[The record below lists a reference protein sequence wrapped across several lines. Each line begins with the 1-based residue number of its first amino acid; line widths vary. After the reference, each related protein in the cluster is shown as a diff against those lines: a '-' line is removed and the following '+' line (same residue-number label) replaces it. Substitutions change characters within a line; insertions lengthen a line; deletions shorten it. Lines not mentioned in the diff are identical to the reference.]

1 MMTRTWITVAAA
13 LGCTLFA
20 SAAAP
25 GGIDAQKQRIAIQ
38 IKLPLNAPKGTFTLL
53 TLTPGSLDL
62 DTGSTTFTSGPT
74 PVFSGR
80 IVGGQRVD
88 RFRGT
93 TTLTSRRGT
102 LVLRLQQ
109 DFVSAGNSYQIAT
122 GTWSVVGGTGQYV
135 GLVGGGRSA
144 LVRPPSGKYGFASH
158 EGFVSKR

>member
-1 MMTRTWITVAAA
+1 MRWPIGSGRVRHLVRAIDRLRPPMESCRSSGTPFTR
-13 LGCTLFA
+13 
-20 SAAAP
+20 
-25 GGIDAQKQRIAIQ
+25 
-38 IKLPLNAPKGTFTLL
+38 
-53 TLTPGSLDL
+53 SLDL